1 MKSLQE
7 LIVICEQNS
16 VSLTQ
21 SVSDTL
27 PATYVIPQLKN
38 NDFYTQYRYGLALAA
53 ASAASTDPSFDFKQT
68 SAFGE
73 QLTMVSYT
81 PEEQRIIEL
90 AAKLMGVSA
99 KLISTPTS
107 QEPTDTQKNS
117 PTPKQK

>member
-1 MKSLQE
+1 MRD
-7 LIVICEQNS
+7 LIVICEQNTG
-16 VSLTQ
+16 SLTH
-21 SVSDTL
+21 SVQETL

-38 NDFYTQYRYGLALAA
+38 NDFYTQYRYGMALAA
-53 ASAASTDPSFDFKQT
+53 AAAMGGEQDPNFTKQ

-73 QLTMVSYT
+73 NMTLVTYV

-107 QEPTDTQKNS
+107 TEPTDTQKNS

>member
-1 MKSLQE
+1 MKSMQE
-7 LIVICEQNS
+7 LIAICEQTS
-16 VSLTQ
+16 GSLAPA
-21 SVSDTL
+21 VKETL

-38 NDFYTQYRYGLALAA
+38 NDFYTQYRYGMALAA
-53 ASAASTDPSFDFKQT
+53 AAASADPNLHFEKA

-73 QLTMVSYT
+73 NLTMVGYA

-107 QEPTDTQKNS
+107 VEPSTTQKNS
-117 PTPKQK
+117 PVPKQK

>member
-7 LIVICEQNS
+7 LILICEQNTG
-16 VSLTQ
+16 SLTH
-21 SVSDTL
+21 SVQETL

-38 NDFYTQYRYGLALAA
+38 NDFYTQYRYGLALATAA
-53 ASAASTDPSFDFKQT
+53 ASSNPKLDFEQA

-73 QLTMVSYT
+73 QLTMVSYA

-99 KLISTPTS
+99 KLISTPKS
-107 QEPTDTQKNS
+107 EEPSDTQKNS

>member
-1 MKSLQE
+1 MQE
-7 LIVICEQNS
+7 LIMICEQNTGSLSSS
-16 VSLTQ
+16 VQ
-21 SVSDTL
+21 ETL

-53 ASAASTDPSFDFKQT
+53 AAGMSADDKLNFERE

-73 QLTMVSYT
+73 QLTMVSYV

-99 KLISTPTS
+99 KLISTPKS
-107 QEPTDTQKNS
+107 EEPHDTQKNS